1 MSGQAEY
8 SNSRQKAAAIIP
20 AAGAGVRMQTN
31 RPKQFLDLD
40 GRPVLAFTLERFQE
54 CPIIDR
60 IILVTSEQD
69 VAYAKK
75 EIVGKYHVTKV
86 EKVVAGGE
94 RRQDSVRLGLEA
106 LEADD
111 GLVLIHDGVRPL
123 VPAELIV
130 RVIDAAKEHRA
141 VITALPAKETVK
153 EVDENALV
161 VKTYER
167 RKVWL
172 VQTPQVFRYEDIL
185 MAHHRA
191 VQEGWEEA
199 TDDALLME
207 KAGIPVKVLE
217 GSEDNI
223 KVTTPQD
230 LELARFLLKGRRLK
244 VRG

>member
-1 MSGQAEY
+1 MSGQAEHT
-8 SNSRQKAAAIIP
+8 SSRQKVSAIIP

-40 GRPVLAFTLERFQE
+40 GRPILAFTLERFQK

-69 VAYAKK
+69 VAYAQK
-75 EIVGKYHVTKV
+75 EIVEKCHMTKV

-123 VPAELIV
+123 VSAELIA

-153 EVDENALV
+153 EVDDNALV

-191 VQEGWEEA
+191 VQEGWEA

-217 GSEDNI
+217 GSEENI

-244 VRG
+244 VKD